1 MISNKPIV
9 SILFPSESSY
19 IQLIKVPYNRQETRP
34 GWYTFVSHHFR
45 HPDLGGG
52 LRKRDVVAIE
62 YYLRRGEK
70 MLEAYSR
77 EGVKTVRPPDTQDW
91 PMNWVAKGGKDRDR
105 KAQE

>member
-1 MISNKPIV
+1 
-9 SILFPSESSY
+9 
-19 IQLIKVPYNRQETRP
+19 
-34 GWYTFVSHHFR
+34 
-45 HPDLGGG
+45 
-52 LRKRDVVAIE
+52 
-62 YYLRRGEK
+62 